1 MKRLFCA
8 MLCVLVLSSC
18 GKNPTTNSSDITSK
32 DTSSVSIVEHTSSDE
47 SSQITS
53 SQEEIYVFS
62 IDAKTAVK
70 RIQAEIPFTADAVEI
85 DRRFVLEKAGVS
97 EDMYEDF
104 YGEMSY
110 ETADN
115 SFIAVFCCKTT
126 EKSESLKLKLNQAL
140 ANEDKLSHLSP
151 DAKIFSANGYVFF
164 IVTQNNFDEENLV
177 SKLIQ

>member
-1 MKRLFCA
+1 MSGFATDTISYRPWMQNVTPAFTPA
-8 MLCVLVLSSC
+8 FGVISGGNYTPSVY
-18 GKNPTTNSSDITSK
+18 GWGT
-32 DTSSVSIVEHTSSDE
+32 TSSGSS
-47 SSQITS
+47 SSS
-53 SQEEIYVFS
+53 SSSKSLEDYKKYEDSVKAKLYYK
-62 IDAKTAVK
+62 IDG
-70 RIQAEIPFTADAVEI
+70 ADAVEI
-85 DRRFVLEKAGVS
+85 NRHFVLEKAGVS

-115 SFIAVFCCKTT
+115 SFVAVFCCKTA
-126 EKSESLKLKLNQAL
+126 EKSEALKLKLNQAL